1 MIYYHIIKM
10 ILAYIASVQVM
21 MDNNISLADIINTS
35 INMDD
40 DQYNMNGV
48 NISAVDRRQDLIP
61 WTSVEY
67 NNKRS
72 KKTLDNI

>member
-21 MDNNISLADIINTS
+21 MDNNIPLTDIVNTS

-48 NISAVDRRQDLIP
+48 NI
-61 WTSVEY
+61 
-67 NNKRS
+67 
-72 KKTLDNI
+72 

>member
-1 MIYYHIIKM
+1 M
-10 ILAYIASVQVM
+10 ILAYIASVEVM
-21 MDNNISLADIINTS
+21 MDNNISLTDIINTS

-48 NISAVDRRQDLIP
+48 NISAAGRRQDLIP

-72 KKTLDNI
+72 KKSLDDI